1 MEIITMET
9 ITTTKPT
16 ASPVINAVIVAVED
30 LGTVETPFGKK
41 PQVKVTF
48 ESDLVNDFG
57 GQRRFVRTFN
67 KFFHVKSALCIAV
80 KSWSGCDL
88 AAELENIGEVDL
100 QSLVDDPVQLK
111 LEPITTKS
119 GKPFDKIVDI
129 MPAGAVHVQPTQAT
143 NN

>member
-1 MEIITMET
+1 MET

-16 ASPVINAVIVAVED
+16 ASPTVNAVIVAVED

-48 ESDLVNDFG
+48 ESDLANDFG

-67 KFFHVKSALCIAV
+67 KYFNAKSALSIAT
-80 KSWSGCDL
+80 KAWSGRDL
-88 AAELENIGEVDL
+88 AAEMENIGEVDL
-100 QSLVDDPVQLK
+100 QSFVDDQVQLR
-111 LEPITTKS
+111 LEPITTKN